1 VAVEIVKYINYD
13 SRATINMKVVD
24 GNSVLMEQELQLN
37 DLNLTSDEINNFI
50 AELKNKVDEE
60 ISVLNSNLSDEELIG
75 KLSLIL
81 TVIALKNMLSR

>member
-1 VAVEIVKYINYD
+1 MAVEIVKYINYD